1 MTPAN
6 GPRPVTGLGVRLA
19 VSYAVIFAASV
30 ALIAVVAYLLLDRS
44 LTARDHALIRV
55 KLADYGARFE
65 QGGVNAVSRAVM
77 AEQAA
82 GGIDQVFVRLV
93 GRNAEVLL
101 TSIPASWGAYA
112 LEELGNGDGWRIVPA
127 RGSPVHLEVAGVRLR
142 DGTVLQV
149 GRTTLERERFLR
161 DVRALLGALLVVVTL
176 VGLAGGWALTW
187 QAFTPVRDLLQTLRH
202 ITTTGQLSAR
212 VPMAAGRDVLSELG
226 QVSNQMLARIESL
239 VTGMRGALDT
249 VAHDLRT
256 PIARLR
262 GRAEQALLG
271 PADVPSYREA
281 LEDTVEEADRVSSLL
296 TTVMDISEAEAGA
309 MRLTREPVEV
319 ARVLGDTV
327 DLYEDL
333 AEDKGLTLT
342 LVTAGAEGLVV
353 NADYPRLRQAVAN
366 LVDNAVKYTPPGGSV
381 TVAARA
387 EAGAVVI
394 EVRDTGPG
402 IAGDEQARIWDRL
415 YRGEA
420 GRTERGLGLGLS
432 LVRAVVEAHG
442 GTVQVTSTPGAGST
456 FVVTLPG
463 QAGAALEAV

>member
-1 MTPAN
+1 
-6 GPRPVTGLGVRLA
+6 VRLA

-55 KLADYGARFE
+55 KLADYAARFE
-65 QGGVNAVSRAVM
+65 QGGVASVNRAVM

-82 GGIDQVFVRLV
+82 GGVDQVFVRLV

-161 DVRALLGALLVVVTL
+161 DVRALLGALLVLVIL

-187 QAFTPVRDLLQTLRH
+187 RAFTPVRDLLQTLRH

-212 VPMAAGRDVLSELG
+212 VPEAAGRDVLSELG

-271 PADVPSYREA
+271 PADLSSYREA

-309 MRLTREPVEV
+309 MRLRREPVEV
-319 ARVLGDTV
+319 ARVLSDTV
-327 DLYEDL
+327 ALYEDL

-342 LVTAGAEGLVV
+342 LAPGAEGLVV

-366 LVDNAVKYTPPGGSV
+366 LVDNAVKYTPSGGSV
-381 TVAARA
+381 TIEARA
-387 EAGAVVI
+387 DANAVVI

-402 IAGDEQARIWDRL
+402 IPADEQPRIWERL
-415 YRGEA
+415 YRGDA
-420 GRTERGLGLGLS
+420 GRSERGLGLGLS
-432 LVRAVVEAHG
+432 LVKAVVQAHG
-442 GTVQVTSTPGAGST
+442 GSATVTSAPGAGAT
-456 FVVTLPG
+456 FRLVLP
-463 QAGAALEAV
+463 A